1 MPVLS
6 LSVTVKL
13 MADNGKPVP
22 PAVLN
27 RFTRYYAA
35 VQSMREDEV
44 EWVSSTA
51 IAEALALTS
60 STVRQDLSYLDFTGV
75 SKRGY
80 ETRGLEDALAHALG
94 ADKVWN
100 MLIVGAGNLGRAL
113 ALHQEFRRR
122 GFVIRAICDSDVF
135 KTGLKLGDLEVQ
147 RMHHVSDLVKEH
159 NIDIG
164 VIAVPG
170 TAAQEVADLLVK
182 AGVKGLLNLSPVHVS
197 VPEDI
202 AVTDARILAS
212 LQELTHA
219 LMGK

>member
-1 MPVLS
+1 M
-6 LSVTVKL
+6 T
-13 MADNGKPVP
+13 DNGKPVP
-22 PAVLN
+22 PAVLK
-27 RFTRYYAA
+27 RLTHYYAA
-35 VQSMREDEV
+35 VQGMRADEV
-44 EWVSSTA
+44 EWVSSTE
-51 IAEALALTS
+51 IAEALDLTS

-80 ETRGLEDALAHALG
+80 ETRGLETALARALG
-94 ADKVWN
+94 ADRVWN

-122 GFVIRAICDSDVF
+122 GFVIRAVCDSDVF

-147 RMHHVSDLVKEH
+147 RMHHVPELVREH
-159 NIDIG
+159 DIDIG
-164 VIAVPG
+164 VIAVPAS
-170 TAAQEVADLLVK
+170 AAQEVAELLVE
-182 AGVKGLLNLSPVHVS
+182 AGVRGLLNLSPVHVN
-197 VPEDI
+197 VPDDI